1 MTRAL
6 ILLAVLGG
14 CTQYARRSTHNAPPI
29 VNLDEPPPRE
39 IGDPAAFTP
48 GTQPGV
54 ETIAVFA
61 TPSILFGTG
70 RYGGDNLHVEPGLA
84 FRFERLVDDGAAY
97 LKPRAFAL
105 TVGTGIATFTES
117 RPTTPAAV
125 FAQLDYRF
133 VAVVIPVDVGL
144 GPVLYP
150 GADMFDTDIGGQLDL
165 KITILQIRARYMP
178 STGFEIMAGYSIP
191 IPFFFRRSR

>member
-1 MTRAL
+1 MRLLVLIAAL
-6 ILLAVLGG
+6 AG
-14 CTQYARRSTHNAPPI
+14 CTQYARLSTHNAPPI
-29 VNLDEPPPRE
+29 TNLDEPPRNE
-39 IGDPAAFTP
+39 AGDPAAFTP

-54 ETIAVFA
+54 ETISVFV
-61 TPSILFGTG
+61 TPSILFGSG
-70 RYGGDNLHVEPGLA
+70 RYGGDLFHAEPGLA
-84 FRFERLVDDGAAY
+84 FRFERLVSDGAGY
-97 LKPRAFAL
+97 LEPRAFAL
-105 TVGTGIATFTES
+105 TVGTGAAVITEN

-133 VAVVIPVDVGL
+133 VAVVIPINVGL

-150 GADMFDTDIGGQLDL
+150 GAENFDTDIGGQLDL
-165 KITILQIRARYMP
+165 KITILQVRARYMP